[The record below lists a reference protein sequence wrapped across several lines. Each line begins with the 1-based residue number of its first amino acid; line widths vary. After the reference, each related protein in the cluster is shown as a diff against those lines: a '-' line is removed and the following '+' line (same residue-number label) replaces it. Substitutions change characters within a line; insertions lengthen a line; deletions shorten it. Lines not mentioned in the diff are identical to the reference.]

1 MIVSRRKVVR
11 FKPVQGRKTGLQ
23 HRGTFK
29 YHEMEIQIQYHFD
42 SYQNRCF
49 RFCIVHFSRQH
60 CNLFVNF
67 NLLQIVFFYLGV
79 DQGNLITPKIFTF
92 KSKYIVLL
100 NYGGKFQCV
109 FVLWSVHIVLR
120 IFVTDSFARQGV
132 MLCSFIITTR

>member
-67 NLLQIVFFYLGV
+67 NLPTTNRLFLFRGGSRKPYY
-79 DQGNLITPKIFTF
+79 PKTFTF
-92 KSKYIVLL
+92 K
-100 NYGGKFQCV
+100 
-109 FVLWSVHIVLR
+109 
-120 IFVTDSFARQGV
+120 
-132 MLCSFIITTR
+132 